1 MINRRS
7 MLKML
12 SIAPAMPVVALVAS
26 QSQAE
31 PVYEV
36 AVTSVGTF
44 DDMALIERMRQAA
57 NEAVEIRMRDAL
69 HAYSIEP
76 YARG

>member
-7 MLKML
+7 MLKL
-12 SIAPAMPVVALVAS
+12 LGIAPAMPVVALVSTQA
-26 QSQAE
+26 QAE

-44 DDMALIERMRQAA
+44 DDTALIERMRQAA
-57 NEAVEIRMRDAL
+57 NEAVEISMRTYRAME
-69 HAYSIEP
+69 IR
-76 YARG
+76 RG